1 MPTKR
6 TTKRATK
13 ITNKERKEFYKKLK
27 QRKAARIKKEAKYY
41 SVLELSQEQLE
52 AAVEAMSQLK
62 PLVIQQARAVNRRLR
77 SSEEHTKKDV
87 AEVTEYFDTAITAM
101 YMLLNGFYEEEGQ
114 E

>member
-27 QRKAARIKKEAKYY
+27 QRKAARIKKDAKYY
-41 SVLELSQEQLE
+41 SVMELSQQQLE

-62 PLVIQQARAVNRRLR
+62 PLVVQQAIAVNRRLR
-77 SSEEHTKKDV
+77 SSDEHTAKDV
-87 AEVTEYFDTAITAM
+87 AEVTEYFDTAITSM
-101 YMLLNGFYEEEGQ
+101 YMLLNGFYEEE
-114 E
+114 